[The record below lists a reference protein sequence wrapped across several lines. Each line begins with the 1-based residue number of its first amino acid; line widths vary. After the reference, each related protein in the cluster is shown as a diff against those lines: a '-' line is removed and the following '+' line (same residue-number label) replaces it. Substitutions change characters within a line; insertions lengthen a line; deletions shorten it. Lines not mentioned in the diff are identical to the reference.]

1 MCDLQ
6 TKAYTDAQA
15 FAAFMARM
23 NEKAATIGM
32 KDSLFRDPV
41 GMDNLCTAHDLLRL
55 LVCADH
61 YRALDGVWN
70 APEYDV
76 MVLGDQPRQQK
87 VESTVVK
94 PRLETH
100 YHILGGKTGTLTRHN
115 ARNLAVILELPGRR
129 ERLAVVALYADGKND
144 EPTSRFDAVRQVAD
158 AALQKL
164 EMPDADLSG
173 AEVCCKAA
181 AACLIPAAGAKAGEE
196 LPLLFEKN
204 AEEVLVPA
212 SVSKVLTAVCMLDA
226 VDNLCETFDYRVFD
240 TQIGGFYD
248 EDFLPGDEMT
258 FHQGLYAMLL
268 PSSNVTAMAIARTV
282 GLRLLQQTGHL

>member
-1 MCDLQ
+1 MYDENKTPC
-6 TKAYTDAQA
+6 TDAQNL
-15 FAAFMARM
+15 AAFVARM
-23 NEKAATIGM
+23 NEKAAQIGM
-32 KDSLFRDPV
+32 QNSLFRDPA
-41 GMDNLCTAHDLLRL
+41 GMDNLSTAHDLLRL

-70 APEYDV
+70 APEYEV
-76 MVLGDQPRQQK
+76 TVLGDMPRQQV

-100 YHILGGKTGTLTRHN
+100 YHILGGKTGTLTRYN
-115 ARNLAVILELPGRR
+115 ARNLAVILELPDRR
-129 ERLAVVALYADGKND
+129 ERLAVVALYADGMNS
-144 EPTSRFDAVRQVAD
+144 EPTSRFDAVRQIAD

-164 EMPDADLSG
+164 QDPAADLSG
-173 AEVCCKAA
+173 TEVCCKAA
-181 AACLIPAAGAKAGEE
+181 AACLIPAAGAAAGED
-196 LPLLFEKN
+196 LPLLFAKN

-212 SVSKVLTAVCMLDA
+212 SVSKVLTAVCMMDA
-226 VDNLCETFDYRVFD
+226 VDNLCETFDYNHFD
-240 TQIGGFYD
+240 TQIGGFYA

-282 GLRLLQQTGHL
+282 GRRLLEK